1 VAWPLCRSFRPIAAA
16 ATARNRVAEVTAQPT
31 DPPRQLPLDLG
42 HGTGYSRD
50 DLVVSG
56 TNSQAVAL
64 VDRWPDWPSPVVVL
78 AGPAGSGKT
87 HLASIWRA
95 RANAVAV
102 DARRIGDSIANLGAR
117 PALIDDVD
125 TGAVDEQGL
134 FHLINAVRGA
144 GSTLL
149 LTARRFPSAW
159 GVRLP
164 DLSSRLKAAA
174 TVEIHE
180 PDDLLLAGVI
190 TKLFADRQVEVE
202 PHVVQ
207 YLVRRIERSLATAMR
222 VVERLDRTAL
232 ERKTPITRTLAAEAV
247 NAMDEGQ
254 GEFEI

>member
-1 VAWPLCRSFRPIAAA
+1 MPDNKI
-16 ATARNRVAEVTAQPT
+16 

-50 DLVVSG
+50 ELVVSA
-56 TNSQAVAL
+56 TNSQAAAL
-64 VDRWPDWPSPVVVL
+64 VDRWPDWPSPVIVL

-87 HLASIWRA
+87 HLASIWRT
-95 RANAVAV
+95 RAGAVKVEAG
-102 DARRIGDSIANLGAR
+102 RIGDCIENLGAR

-125 TGAVDEQGL
+125 AGPIDEHGL

-144 GSTLL
+144 GSSLL

-159 GVRLP
+159 GVGLP
-164 DLSSRLKAAA
+164 DLASRLKAAA

-232 ERKTPITRTLAAEAV
+232 ERKTPITRALAAETV
-247 NAMDEGQ
+247 SAMDEGQ

>member
-1 VAWPLCRSFRPIAAA
+1 MASDR
-16 ATARNRVAEVTAQPT
+16 T

-50 DLVVSG
+50 ELVVSS
-56 TNSQAVAL
+56 TNAQAVAL

-87 HLASIWRA
+87 HLASIWLA
-95 RANAVAV
+95 RAGALRV
-102 DARRIGDSIANLGAR
+102 DAGRIEQCIADLGEM
-117 PALIDDVD
+117 PVLIDDIDKHPVHE
-125 TGAVDEQGL
+125 TGL

-159 GVRLP
+159 GVALP
-164 DLSSRLKAAA
+164 DLISRLKAAA

-222 VVERLDRTAL
+222 VVERLDRAAL
-232 ERKTPITRTLAAEAV
+232 ERKTPITRALAAETV
-247 NAMDEGQ
+247 SAMDEGQ

>member
-1 VAWPLCRSFRPIAAA
+1 MSD
-16 ATARNRVAEVTAQPT
+16 QKT

-56 TNSQAVAL
+56 TNNQAVAL

-102 DARRIGDSIANLGAR
+102 DARRVGDSIASLGAR

-159 GVRLP
+159 GVSLP
-164 DLSSRLKAAA
+164 DLASRLKAAA
-174 TVEIHE
+174 TVEIYE
-180 PDDLLLAGVI
+180 PDDHLLAGVI
-190 TKLFADRQVEVE
+190 TKLFADRQIEVE

-232 ERKTPITRTLAAEAV
+232 ERKTPITRTLAAETV
-247 NAMDEGQ
+247 SAMDEGQ